1 MSETDKQAQPLR
13 VALLGC
19 GVVGS
24 AVARL
29 LTENSPDLSAR
40 VGRRLEIIGVAVRR
54 PDKDRSGTGVDASL
68 FTTDAAGLVARADV
82 VIEVIGGIE
91 PARSLIL
98 AAMKNGASVV
108 TANKSLLAEDG
119 PRLYQAAQDC
129 DVDLYYEASVAGA
142 IPLLRP
148 LRESLAGDDVHRILG
163 IVNGTTNYVLDKMDT
178 TGAGFADAVEQ
189 AQALGYA
196 EADPTA
202 DVEGFD
208 AAAKAAILASL
219 AFHTRVSAKDVYR
232 EGITEISAADIKAAR
247 EMDCVVKLLAI
258 CERIQG
264 DGVDS
269 KGSRAGGDPDGGG
282 ISVRVHPAMIPRSH
296 PLAGVREA
304 FNAVFVEAV
313 SAGSLMF
320 YGQGAGG
327 DPTASAILG
336 DLVAVARHKVVGG
349 RGPGES
355 SYKDLPILTMGQCV
369 TRYHIRLEVSDR
381 PGVLAQVAQAF
392 AEHHVS
398 IETVRQQLLSP
409 DPQHPGEGR
418 ASLVVVT
425 HSASDAAL
433 SATVDALAGLS
444 TVRGVTSVMRVE
456 GE

>member
-1 MSETDKQAQPLR
+1 MSETDRTAEQTQTRPLR
-13 VALLGC
+13 IALLGC

-29 LTENSPDLSAR
+29 LTENAGDLRAR
-40 VGRRLEIIGVAVRR
+40 VGRPLEIVGVAVRR
-54 PDKDRSGTGVDASL
+54 PDKDRSETGVDASL
-68 FTTDAAGLVARADV
+68 FTQDAAELVTRADV

-91 PARSLIL
+91 PARTFIL
-98 AAMKNGASVV
+98 SAMQHGASVV
-108 TANKSLLAEDG
+108 TANKALLAEDG
-119 PRLYQAAQDC
+119 PRLYQEAQDRN
-129 DVDLYYEASVAGA
+129 VDLYYEASVAGA

-148 LRESLAGDDVHRILG
+148 LRESLVGDDVHRILG

-219 AFHTRVSAKDVYR
+219 AFHTRVAAKDVYR
-232 EGITEISAADIKAAR
+232 EGITEVSAADIRAAR
-247 EMDCVVKLLAI
+247 DMDCVVKLLAI
-258 CERIQG
+258 CERING
-264 DGVDS
+264 TAGADGEYS
-269 KGSRAGGDPDGGG
+269 KGG
-282 ISVRVHPAMIPRSH
+282 ISVRVHPAMIPRNH

-304 FNAVFVEAV
+304 FNAVFVEAE

-336 DLVAVARHKVVGG
+336 DVVAVARHKVVGG

-355 SYKDLPILTMGQCV
+355 TYQDLPILAMGQAQ
-369 TRYHIRLEVSDR
+369 TRYHIRLDVADR
-381 PGVLAQVAQAF
+381 PGVLAQVALSF
-392 AEHHVS
+392 AEHDVS
-398 IETVRQQLLSP
+398 IETVRQQPLAP
-409 DPQHPGEGR
+409 DPQDPHQGR

-425 HSASDAAL
+425 HAASDAAL
-433 SATVDALAGLS
+433 SSTVDALAGLS